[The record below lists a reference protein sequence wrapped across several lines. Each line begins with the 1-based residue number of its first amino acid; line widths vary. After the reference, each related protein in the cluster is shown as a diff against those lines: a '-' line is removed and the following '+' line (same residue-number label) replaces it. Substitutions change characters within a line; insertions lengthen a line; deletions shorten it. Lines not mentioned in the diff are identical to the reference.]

1 MVLWAVLITGVR
13 IMAVKPSEIL
23 RKSKSPE
30 KKDDKKPTGR
40 SAMLDFIAKH
50 KQAADQDKGK

>member
-1 MVLWAVLITGVR
+1 
-13 IMAVKPSEIL
+13 MAVKPSEIL